1 MNLPF
6 RYMPLLIIGL
16 LITGCAS
23 KNLAPGSLPEV
34 VQKTGVIIAKEEI
47 QLDDIEEKDTGVRT
61 SVYASIF
68 SGGRISLGLGFLF
81 SPSGSEDKS
90 ETPIRYE
97 IKMLDGS
104 EMVLY
109 SESANFEVE
118 DCVEV
123 TINED
128 VEKYPPAI
136 RRSKGGC
143 S

>member
-16 LITGCAS
+16 LTAGCAS
-23 KNLAPGSLPEV
+23 KNLPPGSLPEV
-34 VQKTGVIIAKEEI
+34 VQKTGVIIAKEKI
-47 QLDDIEEKDTGVRT
+47 QLDDIEEKDIGVRT
-61 SVYASIF
+61 SIYASIF

-97 IKMLDGS
+97 IRMLDGS
-104 EMVLY
+104 EIVLY
-109 SESANFEVE
+109 SDIANFEVE

-128 VEKYPPAI
+128 VEKYPPI
-136 RRSKGGC
+136 MRRNRSGC
-143 S
+143 